1 MRLHGKGWEWMR
13 HERGQPISAKPQLC
27 PSTKHL
33 YARAIIGLTA
43 SASTTLINHTSTNAD
58 KFRSVVII

>member
-1 MRLHGKGWEWMR
+1 MR
-13 HERGQPISAKPQLC
+13 HERDQSISAKPQLC

-43 SASTTLINHTSTNAD
+43 SASATLINHTSTNAG
-58 KFRSVVII
+58 KFESVVII